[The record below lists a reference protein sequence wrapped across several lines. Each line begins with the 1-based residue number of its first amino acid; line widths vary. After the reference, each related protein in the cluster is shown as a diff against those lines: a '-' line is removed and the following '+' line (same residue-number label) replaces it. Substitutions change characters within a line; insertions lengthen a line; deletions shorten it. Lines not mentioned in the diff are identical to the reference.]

1 MTTRE
6 LIYVKT
12 TADMGNISKAAK
24 KLFVTQPSLSQS
36 LQRIEEGIGTKLFI
50 RSSDGLKL
58 TFAGEKYYQ
67 MACQVLKIYDD
78 FSSEITDINNL
89 KVGHISFGVTHHL
102 GAIILP
108 KFLPEYQ
115 RSYPGITIDIF
126 EGSTEPQEQHLISGD
141 LDFSIMHAPVYGS
154 YVNPSIHYE
163 VLKRYPFVIAM
174 SRKNP
179 LVEKS
184 VSLSGYPYPVLDVRL
199 LADQPLLTLHKEQR
213 IRHVTDSVLREAG
226 IQPEIR
232 LLCKNYM
239 SLEKLAAEDMGVT
252 MLPSEYVAANSFE
265 NPPAFFSI
273 EASYPAYWDLC
284 IATLKGAFLSKA
296 DELLL
301 ALLREKFQQD

>member
-6 LIYVKT
+6 LLYVKT
-12 TADMGNISKAAK
+12 TADTGNISKAAK

-36 LQRIEEGIGTKLFI
+36 LQRIEDSIGTKIFV
-50 RSSDGLKL
+50 RSPDGLKL

-78 FSSEITDINNL
+78 FSSEITDINDL

-102 GAIILP
+102 GAIVLP
-108 KFLPEYQ
+108 QILPEYNAL
-115 RSYPGITIDIF
+115 YPGISIDLF
-126 EGSTEPQEQHLISGD
+126 EGSTEPQEQHLISGEM
-141 LDFSIMHAPVYGS
+141 DFSIMHAPVYD
-154 YVNPSIHYE
+154 VLANPSLQYE
-163 VLKRYPFVIAM
+163 VLKRYSFIIAM
-174 SRKNP
+174 SRNNP
-179 LVEKS
+179 LTEKA
-184 VSLSGYPYPVLDVRL
+184 VPTPGYPYPVLDVKL

-213 IRHVTDSVLREAG
+213 IRHVTDSVLRKAG

-232 LLCKNYM
+232 LLCRNYM
-239 SLEKLAAEDMGVT
+239 SLEKLAAEGMGVT

-273 EASYPAYWDLC
+273 DASYPAYWDLW

-296 DELLL
+296 DEYLLEI
-301 ALLREKFQQD
+301 LRKKFS

>member
-6 LIYVKT
+6 LLYVKT
-12 TADMGNISKAAK
+12 TADTGNIPKAAK

-36 LQRIEEGIGTKLFI
+36 LQRIEDSIGTKIFV
-50 RSSDGLKL
+50 RSPDGLKL

-78 FSSEITDINNL
+78 FSSEITDINDL

-102 GAIILP
+102 GAIVLP
-108 KFLPEYQ
+108 QILPEYNAL
-115 RSYPGITIDIF
+115 YPGISIDLF
-126 EGSTEPQEQHLISGD
+126 EGSTEPQEQHLISGEM
-141 LDFSIMHAPVYGS
+141 DFSIMHAPVYD
-154 YVNPSIHYE
+154 VLANPSLQYE
-163 VLKRYPFVIAM
+163 VLKRYSFIIAM
-174 SRKNP
+174 SRNNP
-179 LVEKS
+179 LTEKA
-184 VSLSGYPYPVLDVRL
+184 VPTPGYPYPVLDVKL

-213 IRHVTDSVLREAG
+213 IRHVTDSVLRKAG

-232 LLCKNYM
+232 LLCRNYM
-239 SLEKLAAEDMGVT
+239 SLEKLAAEGMGVT

-273 EASYPAYWDLC
+273 DASYPAYWDLC

-296 DELLL
+296 DEYLLEI
-301 ALLREKFQQD
+301 LRKKFS

>member
-6 LIYVKT
+6 LLYVKT
-12 TADMGNISKAAK
+12 TADTGNISKAAK

-36 LQRIEEGIGTKLFI
+36 LQRIEDSIGAKIFV
-50 RSSDGLKL
+50 RSPDGLKL

-78 FSSEITDINNL
+78 FSSEITDINDL

-102 GAIILP
+102 GAIVLP
-108 KFLPEYQ
+108 QILPEY
-115 RSYPGITIDIF
+115 SALYPGITIDLF
-126 EGSTEPQEQHLISGD
+126 EGSTEPQEQHLISGEM
-141 LDFSIMHAPVYGS
+141 DFSIMHAPVYG
-154 YVNPSIHYE
+154 VLANPSLQYE
-163 VLKRYPFVIAM
+163 VLKRYPFIIAM
-174 SRKNP
+174 SRNNP
-179 LVEKS
+179 LAKKAVPTP
-184 VSLSGYPYPVLDVRL
+184 GYPYPVLDVKL

-213 IRHVTDSVLREAG
+213 IRHVTDSVLRKAG

-232 LLCKNYM
+232 LLCRNYM
-239 SLEKLAAEDMGVT
+239 SLEKLAAEGMGVT

-273 EASYPAYWDLC
+273 DASYPAYWDLC

-296 DELLL
+296 DEYLLEI
-301 ALLREKFQQD
+301 LRKKFS